1 MPGGWFMPESGGCGL
16 SGENKQA
23 KNWMPEYADK
33 IVYGAVAYISEDA
46 GTAAMAEKNGL
57 FVIKAT
63 GDSANIVNTDDF
75 VPKNW

>member
-1 MPGGWFMPESGGCGL
+1 MPESGGCGL

-23 KNWMPEYADK
+23 KNWMPEY
-33 IVYGAVAYISEDA
+33 A